1 MKLSISNIAW
11 EADDEEQVIKVLQSR
26 NVTGI
31 EIAPTKKW
39 QSPVECTE
47 EELNN
52 YRVEWVERGFEP
64 VAMQSL
70 LFGQP
75 DLILF
80 GEENSRV
87 QLMDYL
93 KKIIRVAG
101 VLGTKAMVFGSPK
114 NRLAGS
120 LSPTKRLDIAISF
133 FYELGQVAME
143 NGVVFCIEPNPS
155 QYGCDFI
162 TDTAQGVELVKAV
175 NHPGFKLHLDAAAM
189 NLNGENYYES
199 IEKSLPYLAH
209 FHVSEPYLGL
219 VGSSVIEHHQS
230 IAKVL
235 KDLHYKKFI
244 SIEMKSGLL
253 SSNAESVKKA
263 VDFVGATYL

>member
-26 NVTGI
+26 NATGI

-39 QSPVECTE
+39 KSPVDCTE
-47 EELNN
+47 HELNN
-52 YRVEWVERGFEP
+52 YRVQWIDRGLEP

-87 QLMDYL
+87 QLIDYL
-93 KKIIRVAG
+93 TKIIRVAG
-101 VLGTKAMVFGSPK
+101 VLGTKALVFGSPK

-120 LSPTKRLDIAISF
+120 LSSTERLDIAISF
-133 FYELGQVAME
+133 FYELGQVALE

-155 QYGCDFI
+155 QYGCDFV
-162 TDTAQGVELVKAV
+162 TDTDQGIELVKAV
-175 NHPGFKLHLDAAAM
+175 NHPGFRLHLDAAAM

-219 VGSSVIEHHQS
+219 VGSNAMEHHQS
-230 IAKVL
+230 IAKAL
-235 KDLHYKKFI
+235 KELHYKQYI

-253 SSNAESVKKA
+253 PSNVESVRRA
-263 VDFVGATYL
+263 VDFVGETYL